1 MAKKR
6 RGSVVVAGVATGL
19 IGAGLALSAGAADAS
34 DGVAAWSSVPPVSD
48 VRGVTAPD
56 VLSPGLTEHPAAQG
70 SLKLENPTAQV
81 PYYGYLGDGTL
92 LPDPAVKQA
101 PGVKIEASKTE
112 PDKNTYL
119 RLPGLHGAD
128 PAYPYGTHFLFQG
141 HEGGEAGYITRVN
154 LDADQAH
161 RVTLLATKE
170 TDGTDIP
177 AIDGSTWDPWAQR
190 LLFTSEEG
198 SQGAVLQATPDIA
211 AKVQDISWVTGRAGY
226 EGIQN
231 DSAGNLWMVED
242 SGGTT
247 VATKA
252 KVPNS
257 FVYRLIPYD
266 KHDLTKGG
274 RLQALQVVSR
284 RSGSPVTYQGVDAAH
299 PTGGAFTDDEKDL
312 TNYGPALSTHW
323 VTVHDTRTDTSGKAF
338 DANALA
344 KAAKATPF
352 KRPEN
357 GQFRPGTDFR
367 EFYFDATG
375 DTDTT
380 STANSG
386 YGGWGTLYKLTQG
399 DPRSDD
405 GRLTVFYT
413 GDKAHTGLD
422 NVTFLD
428 RTHVAFVEDA
438 GDTLHAQRG
447 ALDSGYVFAT
457 TTDYSRGAQPVRFLA
472 EGRDPSATLDGMLSS
487 VNGGIQNDGDNEITG
502 IHASDGDPSTHGI
515 LGAKV
520 PTLFRGGWRLFWTQ
534 QHGDNTTWEITPA
547 GR

>member
-6 RGSVVVAGVATGL
+6 RGSVLATAVATSV
-19 IGAGLALSAGAADAS
+19 IGAGLALSSGAADAS
-34 DGVAAWSSVPPVSD
+34 GGVAAWSSVPAVAD
-48 VRGVTAPD
+48 ARGVTTPN
-56 VLSPGLTEHPAAQG
+56 VLSPGLAERPVAQG
-70 SLKLENPTAQV
+70 ALKLENPTGQV

-119 RLPGLHGAD
+119 RLSGLRGAD
-128 PAYPYGTHFLFQG
+128 ASYPYGKHFLFQG

-170 TDGTDIP
+170 TDGTSIP
-177 AIDGSTWDPWAQR
+177 AIDGSTWDPWAKR

-198 SQGAVLQATPDIA
+198 AEGAVLQATPDIDS
-211 AKVQDISWVTGRAGY
+211 KVQDISFVTGRAGY

-247 VATKA
+247 VADKA

-284 RSGSPVTYQGVDAAH
+284 RSGSPITYQNVDSAH

-312 TNYGPALSTHW
+312 TSYGPALSTHW
-323 VTVHDTRTDTSGKAF
+323 VTIHDTRTDTSGKAF

-344 KAAKATPF
+344 KAAKATPL

-367 EFYFDATG
+367 EFYFAATG
-375 DTDTT
+375 DTNTT
-380 STANSG
+380 STANDG
-386 YGGWGTLYKLTQG
+386 YGGWGTVYKLTQS

-405 GRLTVFYT
+405 GKLSVFYT

-422 NVTFLD
+422 NVAFLD

-438 GDTLHAQRG
+438 SDTVHTQRG

-457 TTDYSRGAQPVRFLA
+457 TTDYARGAQPVRFLA
-472 EGRDPSATLDGMLSS
+472 EGRDPSATLDNMLSS

-502 IHASDGDPSTHGI
+502 IHVSDGDAGTDGI

-520 PTLFRGGWRLFWTQ
+520 PTLFHDGWRLFWTQ
-534 QHGDNTTWEITPA
+534 QHGDNTTWEIIPSDK
-547 GR
+547 